1 MLVKIGKRKRHDNSI
16 STTRPGTPLASS
28 HTYVAPHHCGFV
40 TRRPW
45 TRFHT
50 HKEKS
55 YCTKI
60 YGAIGIGTR
69 MQQKRS
75 GQLADA
81 VTSVWCAT
89 WPRPLA
95 ATNRPGQSVRRAP
108 FGLCPPVAA
117 RENKAERTVVTVRH
131 ITFSHTQAHVIL
143 GRLPHIYF
151 GHGCNPASNRLIGQ
165 PSLDLIFFSF

>member
-1 MLVKIGKRKRHDNSI
+1 
-16 STTRPGTPLASS
+16 
-28 HTYVAPHHCGFV
+28 
-40 TRRPW
+40 
-45 TRFHT
+45 
-50 HKEKS
+50 
-55 YCTKI
+55 
-60 YGAIGIGTR
+60 

-165 PSLDLIFFSF
+165 PSLDLIFFPFKDQQSRRGLRGNDIIVTSLTPHGTTLA

>member
-28 HTYVAPHHCGFV
+28 HTYVAPHHCEFV

-75 GQLADA
+75 SQLADA
-81 VTSVWCAT
+81 ISRCGGVGVVRDLAPPAASRSV
-89 WPRPLA
+89 RPL
-95 ATNRPGQSVRRAP
+95 P
-108 FGLCPPVAA
+108 A
-117 RENKAERTVVTVRH
+117 RYGAGKQGRTYGH
-131 ITFSHTQAHVIL
+131 GSLSHTHGARDPRAAQL
-143 GRLPHIYF
+143 GFDFFFLLKIS
-151 GHGCNPASNRLIGQ
+151 GPAVA
-165 PSLDLIFFSF
+165 